1 MFNHHHV
8 LTAKSALWEKPIIV
22 FFLIGLFFSFS
33 SLHGTEPNAVSSSFD
48 AKDVPKS
55 YDYILYPNSG
65 PTFDDVLSLIHNRYN
80 SNEKNI
86 FKVALTNGTY
96 NQYVSFVFYD
106 DSAVYND
113 LYIEFFGLG
122 ISVRIAGNNDLLS
135 CSGNLHFKF
144 NNLSITG
151 GSRGVKSLI
160 TPDSGALTFLE
171 VHNCKIFGNAG
182 TTGNFNEN
190 MDGAGIYSDGPAT
203 ITGCEIYNN
212 IGKNYW
218 TSVGGVE
225 NFSRGGGI
233 AVINN
238 TSYETIIENNNIHHN
253 TAIAGGGIYAT
264 GTGSILIKNNLVHNN
279 TRSIYT
285 TCFGDCQGGAGEGIW
300 AKDCERLTLSGNI
313 IKNQIPGTRGDLTP
327 LPLSSATVV
336 EYCGYSP
343 SVTSVIIENNSFMDN
358 DECHGLWLLEPEGGT
373 LIRNNLSCNNEF
385 GIYLTDYSNGYISME
400 YNNSY
405 GNDTLNGVVQNYRI
419 QVPAWIVQ
427 SNNGQ
432 FDPMVDSGYAPLW
445 NTSVISPLIDSGY
458 PGAFD
463 PDGTPSDIGAVRAGD
478 HQYDVYD
485 MPNGYVSNGIKWMSF
500 PIINSITSGYNVS
513 HNFFGPIVNSEI
525 LEWVQWKGTGTPIE
539 TMHYVDNVLQNG
551 NHVVN
556 SVQGYK
562 VKVQWD
568 AFDEYSIAVSG
579 YRQAPHTV
587 IQLVG
592 NEEENWIGYFC
603 EESSHVLDA
612 FSPILNNIKS
622 VETQYWSVY
631 QLSPGVWFGNVDDR
645 VLNDGDMV
653 VVKCVQDCS
662 FSWNNNHPVPP
673 KSRELPKEFTFTE
686 KPDYTPVYI
695 SVEQGNNPVLPTEIG
710 LYVNGVCK
718 GAVVVDNPE
727 IDICAYL
734 DEDEAITEENT
745 QLVFY
750 YSTKSG
756 ANQKS
761 IYRIKG
767 KSLAHNTK
775 GTEYYAINIYDME
788 SAEPVSNTPLLLQNY
803 PNPFNPTTT
812 ISFEIP
818 NDGHV
823 NLDIYNVRGQLVK
836 CLLNTRKAIG
846 KHDVVWDGKDEQGR
860 SCSSGIYYYRLK
872 SHGVSRTQKM
882 LLIK

>member
-33 SLHGTEPNAVSSSFD
+33 SLHGTETNAVSSSFD
-48 AKDVPKS
+48 ANDVPKS

-106 DSAVYND
+106 NSTVYND

-122 ISVRIAGNNDLLS
+122 TSVRIAGNNDLQS

-151 GSRGVKSLI
+151 GARGVKSLI

-171 VHNCKIFGNAG
+171 VQNCKIFGNAG

-212 IGKNYW
+212 TGKNYW

-300 AKDCERLTLSGNI
+300 ANECERLTLSGNI
-313 IKNQIPGTRGDLTP
+313 IKNQIPGTLGDRAP

-343 SVTSVIIENNSFMDN
+343 SVTSVLIENNSFMDN

-478 HQYDVYD
+478 HEYAYYAL
-485 MPNGYVSNGIKWMSF
+485 PGANETIWMSF
-500 PIINSITSGYNVS
+500 PVLNKVTNGYCMNGNFFQPILNPEWLQTILYKPYNCPITPISLYNGNWTNLTDVVNSLQGYKIQMASGAPANLAIQTSGY
-513 HNFFGPIVNSEI
+513 
-525 LEWVQWKGTGTPIE
+525 L
-539 TMHYVDNVLQNG
+539 
-551 NHVVN
+551 
-556 SVQGYK
+556 
-562 VKVQWD
+562 
-568 AFDEYSIAVSG
+568 
-579 YRQAPHTV
+579 QAPHTV
-587 IQLVG
+587 IPLNQG
-592 NEEENWIGYFC
+592 ENWLGYFL
-603 EESSHVLDA
+603 ETSSNPLIA
-612 FSPILNNIKS
+612 LSPILDYIDRIQ
-622 VETQYWSVY
+622 TQNWTMVKV
-631 QLSPGVWFGNVDDR
+631 PGLGWIHNGSW
-645 VLNDGDMV
+645 VLNYGDMV
-653 VVKCVQDCS
+653 IVNALQACS
-662 FSWNNNHPVPP
+662 FSWNNTQPVDPRTIS
-673 KSRELPKEFTFTE
+673 KAKEFAYTE
-686 KPDYTPVYI
+686 MLEYTPFYI
-695 SVEQGNNPVLPTEIG
+695 TIPDAKTVDLPSEIG
-710 LYVNGVCK
+710 LYVNGICK
-718 GAVVVDNPE
+718 GAAVVDDE
-727 IDICAYL
+727 LIHICAYL
-734 DEDEAITEENT
+734 DDGEEITPDNSN
-745 QLVFY
+745 LVFFY
-750 YSTKSG
+750 PTKAVPNNKCIYKFNTGQISMEGDGFTFYSSKITNLDKV
-756 ANQKS
+756 
-761 IYRIKG
+761 
-767 KSLAHNTK
+767 T
-775 GTEYYAINIYDME
+775 
-788 SAEPVSNTPLLLQNY
+788 PVPQAAVLHQNY

-812 ISFEIP
+812 IAYELP
-818 NDGHV
+818 EDGLV
-823 NLDIYNVRGQLVK
+823 QLSIYNLKGQLVRK
-836 CLLNTRKAIG
+836 LLDKPQSIG
-846 KHDVVWDGKDEQGR
+846 AHSVVWDGKDATGTT
-860 SCSSGIYYYRLK
+860 CSSGMYFYRVSYNGK
-872 SHGVSRTQKM
+872 SITKKM
-882 LLIK
+882 LMMK